1 MLKKFYY
8 YRFHDINDLDFLPYS
23 EYATSLEDILDSYG
37 QFSESLPIDPNDE
50 NIQALWERLVARYYD
65 DPLFRIEKLPNESVS
80 NSEMLEAFKNWL
92 IRFVNKVAQT
102 QEYYLSLLT
111 AYTNAQADLM
121 ADIKATSKNQVS
133 FNDTPQ
139 NTNVSGAYEGDNYI
153 THFTK
158 TSGETSSPLMS
169 KIMRLKEIQD
179 HYKNVM
185 GDWVQEM
192 QFLFIEEA
200 NNL

>member
-23 EYATSLEDILDSYG
+23 EYATDLADVLESYG
-37 QFSESLPIDPNDE
+37 EFGENLPIDPSDE
-50 NIQALWERLVARYYD
+50 NIQALWQRLVARYYD

-80 NSEMLEAFKNWL
+80 NLEMGEAFKNWL

-111 AYTNAQADLM
+111 AYANAQADLM

-139 NTNVSGAYEGDNYI
+139 NTNVSGTYEGDNYI